1 MIMSEYL
8 TVLSKFDNGDFMG
21 SFSVHYNGKTYD
33 SWDNCIQKRY
43 NLTMDEFRLLEAVVL
58 TNVENTL
65 KMLRPEEFK
74 G

>member
-1 MIMSEYL
+1 MIKSEYL
-8 TVLSKFDNGDFMG
+8 TVLSNFDSGDFMG
-21 SFSVHYNGKTYD
+21 SFNVHYNGGTYD

-74 G
+74 E